1 MCHRCPQPQPIP
13 VSPQLRNKLSP
24 QEIQQFALLL
34 REYRLGTPV
43 REYCAEL
50 LRLYGDR
57 RKFLLLGE
65 RLGSRCSHPVSS
77 RHPGDVR
84 ASLGDGVLVPGVLW
98 GAACGGRGGMS
109 PPASSRWGW
118 LASCPSAA
126 HPGRVSPRLTAP
138 MAGMRP
144 FIPDQDIGYFETF
157 LESIG
162 IREGG
167 ILTDSFGRIKRSMS
181 NTSASAVRSY
191 DSWSLRSESE
201 SFNRMITDITH
212 DIEALARDEEEEEEE
227 EEDNYL

>member
-1 MCHRCPQPQPIP
+1 MQQLKELPLQTTPEQDSILSLSARCLLLTWRDNEELILRIP
-13 VSPQLRNKLSP
+13 TH
-24 QEIQQFALLL
+24 EIAQFAILL

-43 REYCAEL
+43 QEYCTEL

-57 RKFLLLGE
+57 RKFLLL
-65 RLGSRCSHPVSS
+65 
-77 RHPGDVR
+77 
-84 ASLGDGVLVPGVLW
+84 
-98 GAACGGRGGMS
+98 
-109 PPASSRWGW
+109 
-118 LASCPSAA
+118 
-126 HPGRVSPRLTAP
+126 
-138 MAGMRP
+138 GMRP

-227 EEDNYL
+227 DNYL